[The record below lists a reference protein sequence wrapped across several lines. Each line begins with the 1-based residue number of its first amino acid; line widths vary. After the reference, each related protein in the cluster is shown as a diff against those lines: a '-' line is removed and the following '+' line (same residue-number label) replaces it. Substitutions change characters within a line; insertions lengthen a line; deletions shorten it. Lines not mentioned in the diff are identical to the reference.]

1 MLSAQHS
8 SVAFAWGH
16 PKSVDLGIT
25 TGVLILLLWL
35 SLATTNPLETVWSL
49 LLLWIS
55 VKIFWWQ
62 GYPPILVYALLMPW
76 LEVHFNVFEANFYRV
91 SLDDLFPS
99 GTGRKTFWIASTGY
113 LAVLGGLHLGLKSL
127 KHRIQP
133 AKEFLQSEALCFNQ
147 LRIVQA
153 LIVFRLLE
161 GLLSQVIPWG
171 SSLRQLVTYFGGIGL
186 SFSLLLALHF
196 FLTKKRPW
204 LFFSVFVF
212 DLVTSFYSYFGSW
225 KGPVIILII
234 GAAISIRKITVRQV
248 VIYSPLL
255 IGVLFFTL
263 IWQAI
268 KPEYRAF
275 LSQNER
281 GQVIR
286 VNQSDALQKFVDL
299 SGEAIRMD
307 EMERQVIFG
316 DTFRRIGYLEYYSD
330 AVNKVPE
337 RIPHEHGN
345 LLIENLSFVLI
356 PRFLNADKG
365 VKNDRL
371 KVEKYTSYN
380 FGKNSFSSF
389 SLGHYCEAY
398 IDWGWGGSLVQLLLY
413 GLLGAFLVKA
423 TYRRCKTLNA
433 VLMLSILFCV
443 INPWGTMQQDFIT
456 MFGRVTWNTL
466 CQLFIF
472 YPVYKWLN
480 SFLKAQSSR
489 EHIKLDVLPSH

>member
-1 MLSAQHS
+1 MLSAQPS

-25 TGVLILLLWL
+25 TGVLLLLLWL

-55 VKIFWWQ
+55 VKMFWWQ

-76 LEVHFNVFEANFYRV
+76 LEVHFNAFEANFYRV

-113 LAVLGGLHLGLKSL
+113 LAILVGLHLGLKSIQ
-127 KHRIQP
+127 HRIQP
-133 AKEFLQSEALCFNQ
+133 VQEFLRSEALRINQ

-153 LIVFRLLE
+153 LIAFRLFE
-161 GLLSQVIPWG
+161 VLLSRGIPWG

-186 SFSLLLALHF
+186 SLSLLLALHF

-212 DLVTSFYSYFGSW
+212 DLITSFYSYFGSW
-225 KGPVIILII
+225 KGPFIILII
-234 GAAISIRKITVRQV
+234 GAAISIRTITLRQV

-255 IGVLFFTL
+255 IGVLFFTFV
-263 IWQAI
+263 WQAI

-286 VNQSDALQKFVDL
+286 VNQSDALRKFVDL
-299 SGEAIRMD
+299 SGEAIQMN
-307 EMERQVIFG
+307 EFERQVVFG

-330 AVNKVPE
+330 AVNKVPD
-337 RIPHEHGN
+337 RIPHERGN
-345 LLIENLSFVLI
+345 LLLENLSFVLI
-356 PRFLNADKG
+356 PRVLNYDKG

-380 FGKNSFSSF
+380 FGANSFSSF

-398 IDWGWGGSLVQLLLY
+398 IDWGWGGSLLHLFLY

-423 TYRRCKTLNA
+423 TYHRFNTLNA
-433 VLMLSILFCV
+433 ILMLSILFCV

-456 MFGRVTWNTL
+456 MFGRVTWNSI

-472 YPVYKWLN
+472 FPIYIWLDR
-480 SFLKAQSSR
+480 FLSNETTSIKATRTS
-489 EHIKLDVLPSH
+489 